1 MMKKQLVGLVI
12 ICFAMVYTIHTQPK
26 LSNKDIEAIKQV
38 EKNFEAAWLKNDEK
52 VVLSS
57 FWEDATLYPNGNK
70 PINGVAEIKKFWF
83 TPSDTVDTLSKYD
96 IKIEELYGE
105 KNMAVGIA
113 TNDIAWAAVTKG
125 KTEVRQFTAFRSM
138 MVVYLKRN
146 NQWKIFKRHW
156 SGKLQEVK

>member
-1 MMKKQLVGLVI
+1 MTKKQLISLVT
-12 ICFAMVYTIHTQPK
+12 ICFAIVYITHAQTK
-26 LSNKDIEAIKQV
+26 LSNKDIESIKQV
-38 EKNFEAAWLKNDEK
+38 EKNFEIAWLKNDEK
-52 VVLSS
+52 AVLSS

-70 PINGVAEIKKFWF
+70 PINGIAEIKKFWF

-113 TNDIAWAAVTKG
+113 TNDIAWTSETKG
-125 KTEVRQFTAFRSM
+125 KPEVRRFTALRSM
-138 MVVYLKRN
+138 MVIYLKRN